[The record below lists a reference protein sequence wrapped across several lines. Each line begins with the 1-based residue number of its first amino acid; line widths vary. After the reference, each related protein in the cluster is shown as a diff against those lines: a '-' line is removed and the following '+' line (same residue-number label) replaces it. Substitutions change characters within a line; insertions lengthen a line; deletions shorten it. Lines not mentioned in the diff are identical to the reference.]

1 MATDNGGLVERIH
14 AVFNHPGLR
23 KFWCKIRYPFGAV
36 LLAALAWLFW
46 KRWLRIEPVWFWI
59 GFGTSM
65 LGELIQ
71 LWCFASLKKEKVL
84 ACRGPYVLVRNP
96 MYLGRYFIVL
106 GAFLL
111 LGEPGLWAVV
121 PYSLFYWFYM
131 YNRVRREEAKLVG
144 IFGADYEA
152 YCRNVNRFLPSPRG
166 GNLGNVLYWNWGLLT
181 GNHGWLNAAGL
192 LAAYAVLYLFA
203 FGRISLPAP

>member
-1 MATDNGGLVERIH
+1 MATDNGGLVEWIH

-23 KFWCKIRYPFGAV
+23 KFWCKIRHPFGAV
-36 LLAALAWLFW
+36 FLAALAYLFW
-46 KRWLRIEPVWFWI
+46 KRWLRIETVWFWI

-106 GAFLL
+106 GVFLL
-111 LGEPGLWAVV
+111 LGEPGLWAVA

-131 YNRVRREEAKLVG
+131 FNRVRREEAKLVG

-203 FGRISLPAP
+203 FGRISWPAP

>member
-1 MATDNGGLVERIH
+1 MAQENSTGWLDRIH

-23 KFWCKIRYPFGAV
+23 KFWCRIRYPFVAV
-36 LLAALAWLFW
+36 LVLLLAGALWQDYV
-46 KRWLRIEPVWFWI
+46 RIEPQWFWI
-59 GFGTSM
+59 GFGVSM
-65 LGELIQ
+65 LGEFIQ

-106 GAFLL
+106 GAILL
-111 LGEPGLWAVV
+111 LGEPGLWSVV

-131 YNRVRREEAKLVG
+131 YNRVRREEAKLIG

-166 GNLGNVLYWNWGLLT
+166 GNLGNVPYWNWGLLT
-181 GNHGWLNAAGL
+181 GNHGWLNLVSLLGL
-192 LAAYAVLYLFA
+192 YAVLYTFA
-203 FGRISLPAP
+203 FLLK

>member
-1 MATDNGGLVERIH
+1 MATDNDGFVERIH
-14 AVFNHPGLR
+14 AIFNHPGLR
-23 KFWCKIRYPFGAV
+23 KFWCKIRYPFGAAV
-36 LLAALAWLFW
+36 LAALAWLFW

-59 GFGTSM
+59 GFGVSM
-65 LGELIQ
+65 LGEFIQ

-106 GAFLL
+106 GVFLL
-111 LGEPGLWAVV
+111 LGKPGLWAVV

-131 YNRVRREEAKLVG
+131 YNRVRREEAKLIG

-166 GNLGNVLYWNWGLLT
+166 GNFRNVFFWRWELLA
-181 GNHGWLNAAGL
+181 GNHGWLNAVGL

-203 FGRISLPAP
+203 LGRISFPAP